1 MTLKNQRVGSTEK
14 YKPIMDFNEADNFD
28 PPEWSDLTAA
38 DKTKLFSRW
47 SILIIAADIILI
59 MGSVFLMMN
68 TKTVSEKGELFL
80 GFGAMLTWISL
91 IKYYENAKGYN
102 IITNTIEN
110 SSEIIIKAILGIL
123 PVFIAYGIIGTCLFW
138 RSHRFN
144 TLSTSLFSLFAVMN
158 GDMIFDCWH
167 DIDSVDVLFAQIF
180 LYTFIGFSIW
190 VVLNTFIVIIEDG
203 YVMQK
208 YFARSDWVKGV
219 NQGASLHMIE
229 HLAKEGKTHHEN
241 TQSRESLLVKSEN
254 GNDASNK
261 SGITLKED

>member
-1 MTLKNQRVGSTEK
+1 MGFDGSGN
-14 YKPIMDFNEADNFD
+14 ID
-28 PPEWSDLTAA
+28 PPEWSELTMA

-47 SILIIAADIILI
+47 SIVIIAADLLLI

-68 TKTVSEKGELFL
+68 TRTVSEKGELFL

-102 IITNTIEN
+102 IIINTIEN
-110 SSEIIIKAILGIL
+110 SSEIIIKAILGIM

-144 TLSTSLFSLFAVMN
+144 SLSTSLFSLFAVMN

-180 LYTFIGFSIW
+180 LYSFIGFSIC

-203 YVMQK
+203 YVIQK
-208 YFARSDWVKGV
+208 YFARTDWVKGV
-219 NQGASLHMIE
+219 NQGTSLHMIE
-229 HLAKEGKTHHEN
+229 HLAKEGKFNHEH
-241 TQSRESLLVKSEN
+241 TPTKGLSTSQIGGRDTITSKS
-254 GNDASNK
+254 SK
-261 SGITLKED
+261 